1 MESELFGHVRGAF
14 TGADRDRKGLFAS
27 ADGGTLFLDEIGDM
41 PMRMQ
46 VDLLRALQ
54 EKTIRP
60 VGGQKDFT
68 VDVRIIAASNK
79 PLAQL
84 VPQGLFREDLYYRLN
99 VVALKLPPLRARTED
114 IPLLVD
120 HFLDRIAAQM
130 KSEKMHITRDAL
142 RRLSDYGWP
151 GNVRQLEHAL
161 LNAAVL
167 ADSDVLAGEDFT
179 LEAPEARPLVA
190 APVPTTGQDRM
201 AREKQRILEAL
212 EACNWNKSR
221 AARKLDMPRRTFYRR
236 LKAYD
241 IS

>member
-1 MESELFGHVRGAF
+1 
-14 TGADRDRKGLFAS
+14 
-27 ADGGTLFLDEIGDM
+27 
-41 PMRMQ
+41 
-46 VDLLRALQ
+46 
-54 EKTIRP
+54 
-60 VGGQKDFT
+60 
-68 VDVRIIAASNK
+68 
-79 PLAQL
+79 
-84 VPQGLFREDLYYRLN
+84 
-99 VVALKLPPLRARTED
+99 VALKLPPLRARTED